1 MLGVSQIE
9 IRESCET
16 LKALMREQ
24 ATIQGRK
31 RIHRLYLL
39 KSQEARDVGHAAQ
52 ILCRSRVT
60 VQRWLKK
67 YQLGGIIQLLAPP
80 TGQGRKSKVPA
91 AVATELVAQLETETG
106 FGGYGEV
113 QDWLVDRGVSM
124 TYAGVHYYVY
134 HGLGASLKVPRTRSQ
149 AQDPVRVAL
158 FKTPLPLN

>member
-1 MLGVSQIE
+1 MVGVSQIE
-9 IRESCET
+9 IRESRET

-24 ATIQGRK
+24 VTLQGRE
-31 RIHRLYLL
+31 RIHSLYLL

-60 VQRWLKK
+60 LQRWLKK
-67 YQLGGIIQLLAPP
+67 YQLGGIAALVAPP

-91 AVATELVAQLETETG
+91 VVARDLMAQLETETG

-113 QDWLVDRGVSM
+113 QDWLADRGVTM

-134 HGLGASLKVPRTRSQ
+134 HGLGASLKVPRPRSQ
-149 AQDPVRVAL
+149 AQDPVRVEL
-158 FKTPLPLN
+158 FKTPSPPN